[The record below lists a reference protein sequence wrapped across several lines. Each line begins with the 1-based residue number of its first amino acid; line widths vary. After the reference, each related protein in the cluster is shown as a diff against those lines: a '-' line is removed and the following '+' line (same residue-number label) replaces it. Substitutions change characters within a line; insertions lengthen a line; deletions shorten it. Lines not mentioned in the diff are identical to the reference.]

1 VRDDDLTIVET
12 LSATPSTD
20 SLPVRKAAFATL
32 TDALDY
38 AATGARGL
46 NFYSG
51 KGQLIDVL
59 SYRDLRREAL
69 VFARRLRTAG
79 FMPGERIA
87 LIAETS
93 SAFVRAFFGCAY
105 AGIAPVPMPLPMAFG
120 GREDYVHHIH
130 GMLQAARVSG
140 VFGPTSLAAWLTDAA
155 GALDLRTIG
164 DFQALDD
171 LAEADGDL
179 PAVAPDDIAYLQFSS
194 GSTRFPSGI
203 TVTHRSFMANA
214 RAIVRHGLQ
223 VKDQD
228 RCVSWLP
235 FYHDMGLVGFLL
247 SPITAQLSV
256 DYLPTQE
263 FARRPL
269 TWLSLISRNRG
280 TLSYSPSF
288 GYELCAR
295 RMASAK
301 PEGLDLSSWRGA
313 GIGGD
318 MIRPHILAAFAEAFA
333 AHGFDQRAF
342 LPSYGMAETTLAISF
357 APPNTGAVVDH
368 VDTDVLEGEGR
379 AVAPQTPDARS
390 RTFVLCGPPL
400 PDHEVEIRGP
410 DQTPLGER
418 RVGRLFVRGPSLMRD
433 YFDQPDKTAHVL
445 SEDGWLDTGDL
456 GYRVGESLVITG
468 RAKDLIIVN
477 GRNIWPQDLEWSA
490 EQVSGLRSG
499 DVAAFA
505 IDQGDMEHIIV
516 LAHCRTSEVE
526 AREALRA
533 AVAGTLRREHGA
545 EAQVLLIP
553 PHSLPQTSSGKL
565 SRSRARQLFLGG
577 AFGDGL

>member
-1 VRDDDLTIVET
+1 M
-12 LSATPSTD
+12 LSASPSTRPV
-20 SLPVRKAAFATL
+20 PVRRASFATL
-32 TDALDY
+32 TDALDD
-38 AATGARGL
+38 AVMGQHGL

-51 KGQLIDVL
+51 KGQRVESV
-59 SYRDLRREAL
+59 SYSDLRSEAQA
-69 VFARRLRTAG
+69 FARRLRAAG
-79 FMPGERIA
+79 FAPGARIA

-93 SAFVRAFFGCAY
+93 GAFVRAFFGCAY
-105 AGIAPVPMPLPMAFG
+105 AGVAPVPMPLPMAFG
-120 GREDYVHHIH
+120 GRADYVQHIR

-140 VFGPTSLAAWLTDAA
+140 VFGPAFLADWVAEAA
-155 GALDLRTIG
+155 DGLDLRAIG
-164 DFQALDD
+164 DFTALDGHED
-171 LAEADGDL
+171 DGADL
-179 PAVAPDDIAYLQFSS
+179 PVVAPDDVAYLQFSS

-214 RAIVRHGLQ
+214 RAIVQHGLR
-223 VKDQD
+223 VREGD
-228 RCVSWLP
+228 RAVSWLP

-247 SPITAQLSV
+247 VPITAQISV
-256 DYLPTQE
+256 DFLPTHE

-269 TWLSLISRNRG
+269 TWLSLIARNKG

-295 RMASAK
+295 RAATAR
-301 PEGLDLSSWRGA
+301 PEGLDLSSWRAA

-318 MIRPHILAAFAEAFA
+318 MIRPHILDSFAETFA
-333 AHGFDQRAF
+333 PHGFDRRAF
-342 LPSYGMAETTLAISF
+342 MPSYGMAETTLAVSF
-357 APPNTGAVVDH
+357 AHPDVGAEVDH

-379 AVAPQTPDARS
+379 AVAPQTPEARS
-390 RTFVLCGPPL
+390 RAFVLCGPPL
-400 PDHEVEIRGP
+400 PEHAVEIRGA
-410 DQTPLGER
+410 DRTPLGER
-418 RVGRLFVRGPSLMRD
+418 QVGRLFVRGPSLMRD
-433 YFDQPDKTAHVL
+433 YFDQPDKTASVL
-445 SEDGWLDTGDL
+445 SEDGWFDTGDL

-490 EQVSGLRSG
+490 ERVTGLRSG

-505 IDQGDMEHIIV
+505 VDQGDAEDIVV
-516 LAHCRTSEVE
+516 LAQCRTSEIE
-526 AREALRA
+526 ARKALKA
-533 AVAGTLRREHGA
+533 AVAGALLREHGA
-545 EAQVLLIP
+545 EAQVLLVP